1 MGLDARAVNTW
12 YSLPM
17 PSLRQLL
24 SLRLAAGEVRPWA
37 EAAVRGLDM
46 SESARLAR
54 AAEQGFEGPWYHG
67 TERLDRLVEGGRID
81 PRRATSGPMPY
92 FTDDPI
98 VASNYAAGKPDT
110 SRMLTDDGDV
120 ANYFTVAAKDIWP
133 GSRVRTP
140 LSVEQSWNYL
150 PQEVKARILAQAPR
164 VGYARN
170 AAGDFERGS
179 DLMLHGEG
187 VHGGLSSP
195 DHYEWVLKNEAK
207 GNPLRAL
214 RIIWHDGGELVG
226 NESELRR
233 IFRLAGYP
241 LRISEASAPWTEAKG
256 VLPAMLRMRN
266 PLNTSD
272 VDAVRRV
279 ANALRQDF
287 ARNRSRR
294 GPYSMTDMWDKNHR
308 YTPKEW
314 VEQLAADIDKGDN
327 SFVWTSI
334 PDRVTERLR
343 AMGYDGVIDTGGK
356 SGGVGHRVAIPF
368 EPNSVRSRFA
378 AFDPN
383 ARDQSGLLAGAA
395 VAIPAGGLTLREIL
409 RDRAGT

>member
-1 MGLDARAVNTW
+1 
-12 YSLPM
+12 M

-24 SLRLAAGEVRPWA
+24 SLRLAAGEARPWA

-46 SESARLAR
+46 SEPARLAR
-54 AAEQGFEGPWYHG
+54 ATEQGFEGPWYHG

-92 FTDDPI
+92 FTDDPR

-120 ANYFTVAAKDIWP
+120 ANYFTVAAKDVWP

-150 PQEVKARILAQAPR
+150 PSEVKARILEQAPR
-164 VGYARN
+164 VGYGRN
-170 AAGDFERGS
+170 AAGDFQR
-179 DLMLHGEG
+179 DLGYMLHGEG
-187 VHGGLSSP
+187 VHGGLSSA

-214 RIIWHDGGELVG
+214 RMIWHDGGELVG
-226 NESELRR
+226 NETELRQ

-272 VDAVRRV
+272 TDALKKV
-279 ANALRQDF
+279 AERLRQEVSRD
-287 ARNRSRR
+287 RTRR
-294 GPYSMTDMWDKNHR
+294 GAFSMSDTWDKNHR

-314 VEQLAADIDKGDN
+314 VEQLANDIDSGEN

-334 PDRVTERLR
+334 PDRITERLK
-343 AMGYDGVIDTGGK
+343 AMGYDGVIDSGGK

-368 EPNSVRSRFA
+368 EANSVRSRFA
-378 AFDPN
+378 AFDPE
-383 ARDQSGLLAGAA
+383 ARDQANLLAGAA
-395 VAIPAGGLTLREIL
+395 VAAPVGGLTLREVL